1 MNMDRV
7 GRFTWSPYQ
16 PLVIL
21 LVLVGIALTPGRA
34 YAALEAGDTT
44 WDGSEPPQG
53 VYFHWYEPSF
63 YTGFAPRIQDP
74 QRLHIRLS
82 RGNQVRVTAVLG
94 DKELDAYLDDLVLR
108 RKIYQELIDTK
119 VIELTTNKEYERFV
133 ERFDQAGVADAA
145 KSRTGLQPAAYRQK
159 TLEIMIALNPEGV
172 FRVKMPVESA
182 LARWH
187 AQLSSM
193 SSDDSSS
200 LAKQLDAANAIL
212 PGRVNLYTLSP
223 ELTSSLSRAVE
234 LSRKEKADSRLFR
247 EQALA
252 FLERASAGHYR
263 AHDAVIEAVEFTT
276 IYPAGTIDGTITYKG
291 EKLPAFGVTG
301 LWPLIRRVEGRGITG
316 MVDYLSSNPGYG
328 FITMLPY
335 EHAGG
340 IEYNAF
346 HNAGVRCGLGETPFL
361 PNAWRKVM
369 GERDTKKPYQN
380 LWIISRGPTSHG
392 CTRLASGHMSELRQI
407 VPSESNALEEI
418 ATFRNLPQCYDVFD
432 IQGDGSP
439 EVMGVQYYL
448 AYKNR
453 DHTPIRSY
461 VANRRE
467 PFYRWL
473 YGDNVDSAE
482 VGHAKLKQVPVC
494 RCVGKKADEAQTLTN
509 VPLYEAKYVPEHIQF
524 YRIKSVPFDSPRGY
538 ELNREL
544 RKVGAGHVLDRGRLL
559 LK

>member
-1 MNMDRV
+1 MKVDQI
-7 GRFTWSPYQ
+7 GRLTRTTLQ
-16 PLVIL
+16 PLATL
-21 LVLVGIALTPGRA
+21 LSITIALAWPA
-34 YAALEAGDTT
+34 FAAPDAGDNA
-44 WDGSEPPQG
+44 WDGTEAPQG
-53 VYFHWYEPSF
+53 IYFYWYEPSF
-63 YTGFAPRIQDP
+63 YTGFAPRTQDP

-82 RGNQVRVTAVLG
+82 RGNQVRVTVVLG
-94 DKELDAYLDDLVLR
+94 DKELDAYLDDLVQR
-108 RKIYQELIDTK
+108 RRTYQELIDAK
-119 VIELTTNKEYERFV
+119 VIELTTNKEHERFI
-133 ERFDQAGVADAA
+133 ERLDQVGVADAV
-145 KSRTGLQPAAYRQK
+145 KNRTGVTPTAYRQR
-159 TLEIMIALNPEGV
+159 TLEIMTALNPERV
-172 FRVKMPVESA
+172 FRITMRVDSA

-187 AQLSSM
+187 AQLAGM
-193 SSDDSSS
+193 NSDDIASP
-200 LAKQLDAANAIL
+200 AKQLDAANAIL

-223 ELTSSLSRAVE
+223 ELTSSLSRAIE
-234 LSRKEKADSRLFR
+234 LSHKEKADSRVFR
-247 EQALA
+247 EQALG
-252 FLERASAGHYR
+252 FLERATAGHYR
-263 AHDAVIEAVEFTT
+263 AHDAVIEAVEFTS
-276 IYPAGTIDGTITYKG
+276 IYPAGTIDATTTYKG
-291 EKLPAFGVTG
+291 EKLTAFGVTG
-301 LWPLIRRVEGRGITG
+301 VWPLIPRVQGRGING
-316 MVDYLSSNPGYG
+316 MVDYLSPNPGYG

-335 EHAGG
+335 EHASG

-380 LWIISRGPTSHG
+380 LWIVSRGPTSHG

-407 VPSESNALEEI
+407 VPSESNVLEG
-418 ATFRNLPQCYDVFD
+418 ADTFRNLPQCYDVFD

-461 VANRRE
+461 ATNRRE

-473 YGDNVDSAE
+473 YGDNINPAE
-482 VGHAKLKQVPVC
+482 VGRASLKQVPVC
-494 RCVGKKADEAQTLTN
+494 RFVGRKASEAQTLTN

-524 YRIKSVPFDSPRGY
+524 YRIKSAAFDSTPGY

-544 RKVGAGHVLDRGRLL
+544 RKVGAGHTLSRGRLL